1 MVVNST
7 ECQAPSGD
15 FGFSRDFVQSLG
27 ADVGSAERHAITHLA
42 LQSCEML
49 YERAG
54 SVCIGVGNWIVL
66 VSLLVSEVLFAS
78 DTSSE
83 NVRFWPRAALR

>member
-1 MVVNST
+1 MRF
-7 ECQAPSGD
+7 
-15 FGFSRDFVQSLG
+15 FGYRTGIGRALLG
-27 ADVGSAERHAITHLA
+27 ADVGSAERHGITHLA

-54 SVCIGVGNWIVL
+54 SVCIGAGNWIVL
-66 VSLLVSEVLFAS
+66 VSLLVSAVLFAS

-83 NVRFWPRAALR
+83 NVRFWLMLPVT